1 MSQIILGIKVDSRHE
16 DAPNVQRLLTEYGCF
31 IKTRLGLHTAS
42 DDRKLCNDDGLILL
56 EFILNAEKEAGELEA
71 KLESLGGVHIRKMVF

>member
-1 MSQIILGIKVDSRHE
+1 
-16 DAPNVQRLLTEYGCF
+16 
-31 IKTRLGLHTAS
+31 LGLHTAS

-71 KLESLGGVHIRKMVF
+71 KLENLGGVHIRKMVF